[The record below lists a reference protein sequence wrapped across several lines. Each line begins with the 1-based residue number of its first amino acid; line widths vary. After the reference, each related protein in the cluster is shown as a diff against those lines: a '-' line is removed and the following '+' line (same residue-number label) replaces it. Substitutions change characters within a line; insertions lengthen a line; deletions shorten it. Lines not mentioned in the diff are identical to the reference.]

1 MQLYHMLCTLS
12 ISWPWW
18 ALFGFKCLII
28 SVMSLVDTFICWSRQ
43 NVVQWMHW
51 LTKNTLKS
59 QLALEDCLW
68 TFFHEKG
75 MYTINLFLGTFR
87 VTTSNNNISIFE
99 FNHGLAYLN
108 IFLEVTCFLYLSQ
121 IHFCSWST
129 NLRLHSMYEV
139 NVHVWS
145 FIFPPYFVSVNNL
158 AFIVA
163 SSFY

>member
-1 MQLYHMLCTLS
+1 MFNYFSNVTGWYIHLLVKTKCCSMNALIDKKYIKKSACPWRLFMN
-12 ISWPWW
+12 IFSWK
-18 ALFGFKCLII
+18 GD
-28 SVMSLVDTFICWSRQ
+28 VY
-43 NVVQWMHW
+43 NV
-51 LTKNTLKS
+51 
-59 QLALEDCLW
+59 
-68 TFFHEKG
+68 
-75 MYTINLFLGTFR
+75 FLGTFG

-108 IFLEVTCFLYLSQ
+108 IFLEVTRFLYLSQ